1 MLLRDV
7 WTMTWQIITANES
20 HCVDMPFEVVPRA
33 AELLIQNGWTPP
45 TDQDPKGSFLLP
57 TELP

>member
-1 MLLRDV
+1 MS
-7 WTMTWQIITANES
+7 WQVITANES
-20 HCVDMPFEVVPRA
+20 VCVDMPFEVVPRA

-45 TDQDPKGSFLLP
+45 TETQEPTGSFLLP

>member
-1 MLLRDV
+1 
-7 WTMTWQIITANES
+7 MTWQVITANES
-20 HCVDMPFEVVPRA
+20 VCVDMPFEVVPRA

-45 TDQDPKGSFLLP
+45 TNQDPKGSFFLP